1 MSSEEKIIDRIFSS
15 GIEGVKKTDLKKEFT
30 SVDLDKILNTW
41 INQNEIIISKKA
53 STYYCWQKDNY
64 FQYLLDSDPKFKC
77 IFELLK
83 EVQTSFQNLSSSV
96 NKHVEK
102 LDSKMILLMD
112 SLLAT
117 STNSNAVEN
126 RNSISHPQKVIN
138 RQNFKD
144 DFDLT
149 INKYSD
155 SIGWV
160 PLSTLRNDLSE
171 KYEIAENE
179 FYDLVEQLVNEN
191 RSNYEL
197 STGGNEG
204 IMIRGLIYGYVRCL

>member
-83 EVQTSFQNLSSSV
+83 EVQTSFQNLSSSL

-117 STNSNAVEN
+117 STKSNAVEN
-126 RNSISHPQKVIN
+126 RNNISHPHKVIN
-138 RQNFKD
+138 LQNFKD

-171 KYEIAENE
+171 KYEIAENQ

>member
-1 MSSEEKIIDRIFSS
+1 MSLEEKIIDRIFSS

-83 EVQTSFQNLSSSV
+83 EVQTSFQNLSLSV

-126 RNSISHPQKVIN
+126 RNSISHPHKVIN
-138 RQNFKD
+138 LQIFKD

-171 KYEIAENE
+171 KYEIAENQ

>member
-1 MSSEEKIIDRIFSS
+1 MSLEEKIIDRIFSS
-15 GIEGVKKTDLKKEFT
+15 GVEGIKKTNLKKEFT
-30 SVDLDKILNTW
+30 SVDLDSLLDTW
-41 INQNEIIISKKA
+41 IKQNKIIISKIG

-64 FQYLLDSDPKFKC
+64 FQYLLNSDPKFKY

-83 EVQTSFQNLSSSV
+83 DVQASFQNLSLSI
-96 NKHVEK
+96 NKHIEK

-117 STNSNAVEN
+117 SANSNPVEN
-126 RNSISHPQKVIN
+126 SLSHSYKVIN
-138 RQNFKD
+138 LQNFKG

>member
-1 MSSEEKIIDRIFSS
+1 
-15 GIEGVKKTDLKKEFT
+15 
-30 SVDLDKILNTW
+30 
-41 INQNEIIISKKA
+41 
-53 STYYCWQKDNY
+53 
-64 FQYLLDSDPKFKC
+64 
-77 IFELLK
+77 
-83 EVQTSFQNLSSSV
+83 
-96 NKHVEK
+96 
-102 LDSKMILLMD
+102 MD

-117 STNSNAVEN
+117 STNSNSFEN
-126 RNSISHPQKVIN
+126 SVLHSNKVIN
-138 RQNFKD
+138 LENFKE

-191 RSNYEL
+191 RSHYEL
-197 STGGNEG
+197 SSGGNEG

>member
-64 FQYLLDSDPKFKC
+64 FHYLLDSDPKFKC

-83 EVQTSFQNLSSSV
+83 EVQTSFQNLSSSL

-102 LDSKMILLMD
+102 LDSKMI
-112 SLLAT
+112 
-117 STNSNAVEN
+117 
-126 RNSISHPQKVIN
+126 
-138 RQNFKD
+138 
-144 DFDLT
+144 
-149 INKYSD
+149 
-155 SIGWV
+155 
-160 PLSTLRNDLSE
+160 
-171 KYEIAENE
+171 
-179 FYDLVEQLVNEN
+179 
-191 RSNYEL
+191 
-197 STGGNEG
+197 
-204 IMIRGLIYGYVRCL
+204 

>member
-1 MSSEEKIIDRIFSS
+1 MSLEEKIIDRIFSS
-15 GIEGVKKTDLKKEFT
+15 GIQGVKKTDLKKEFT
-30 SVDLDKILNTW
+30 TVDLDKILNTW
-41 INQNEIIISKKA
+41 IKQDQIIISKIG
-53 STYYCWQKDNY
+53 STYYCWNKDNY
-64 FQYLLDSDPKFKC
+64 FQYLLNSDPKFKY

-83 EVQTSFQNLSSSV
+83 EVQTSFQNLSTSV
-96 NKHVEK
+96 NKHIEK
-102 LDSKMILLMD
+102 LDSKMIILMD

-126 RNSISHPQKVIN
+126 SLSHSHKVIN
-138 RQNFKD
+138 LHNFKQ
-144 DFDLT
+144 DFDLA

-160 PLSTLRNDLSE
+160 PLSNLRNDLSE
-171 KYEIAENE
+171 KYEIAETE
-179 FYDLVEQLVNEN
+179 FYDLAEQLVNEN
-191 RSNYEL
+191 RSDYEL

>member
-1 MSSEEKIIDRIFSS
+1 M
-15 GIEGVKKTDLKKEFT
+15 
-30 SVDLDKILNTW
+30 N
-41 INQNEIIISKKA
+41 
-53 STYYCWQKDNY
+53 
-64 FQYLLDSDPKFKC
+64 SDPKFKY

-83 EVQTSFQNLSSSV
+83 EVQTSFQNLSMSV

-117 STNSNAVEN
+117 STNSNAFEN
-126 RNSISHPQKVIN
+126 SVLHSNKVIN
-138 RQNFKD
+138 LENFKE

-191 RSNYEL
+191 RSHYEL
-197 STGGNEG
+197 SSGGNEG

>member
-1 MSSEEKIIDRIFSS
+1 MSLEEKIIDRIFSS
-15 GIEGVKKTDLKKEFT
+15 GVLGIKKTDLKKEFT
-30 SVDLDKILNTW
+30 SVDLDKILNIW
-41 INQNEIIISKKA
+41 LKQNEIIISKKG
-53 STYYCWQKDNY
+53 STYYCWHKDNY
-64 FQYLLDSDPKFKC
+64 FQYLLNSDPKFKY

-83 EVQTSFQNLSSSV
+83 EVQTSFQNLSISV

-117 STNSNAVEN
+117 STNNTTFENSLSHSN
-126 RNSISHPQKVIN
+126 KVIN
-138 RQNFKD
+138 LDNFKE

-160 PLSTLRNDLSE
+160 PLSTLRSDLSE

-179 FYDLVEQLVNEN
+179 FYDLAEQLVNEN
-191 RSNYEL
+191 RSHYEL
-197 STGGNEG
+197 SSGGNEG

>member
-83 EVQTSFQNLSSSV
+83 EVQTSFQNLSSSL

-117 STNSNAVEN
+117 STNNNAVEN
-126 RNSISHPQKVIN
+126 RNSISHPHKVID
-138 RQNFKD
+138 RHNFKD

-171 KYEIAENE
+171 KYEIAENQ

>member
-41 INQNEIIISKKA
+41 INQNEIIISKKV

-83 EVQTSFQNLSSSV
+83 EVQTSFQNLSLSV

-126 RNSISHPQKVIN
+126 RNSISHPHKVIN
-138 RQNFKD
+138 LQIFKD

-171 KYEIAENE
+171 KYEIAENQ